1 METENEINAVMI
13 VENNKEKSNNKVN
26 VRLIRF
32 EEFALSLE
40 EHFHAQQLFAKNPN
54 QKPLGHR

>member
-1 METENEINAVMI
+1 METKN
-13 VENNKEKSNNKVN
+13 ENNELVKKEEEGNIGVN

>member
-1 METENEINAVMI
+1 METKN
-13 VENNKEKSNNKVN
+13 ENNELVACEKKEEENIGVN

>member
-1 METENEINAVMI
+1 METKN
-13 VENNKEKSNNKVN
+13 ENNKLVKKEEEGNNGVN

>member
-1 METENEINAVMI
+1 METENEINAV
-13 VENNKEKSNNKVN
+13 VENNNEKSDKVN

>member
-1 METENEINAVMI
+1 METENEINAVVI
-13 VENNKEKSNNKVN
+13 VENNKEKSDKVN